1 MADGAGFGFGAGSG
15 LPPQPA
21 GLPAGWVEGRDP
33 SSGRAYYAN
42 QTTGEV
48 TWIKPEPA
56 HAEESTFQIG
66 NEVVVHDLQARP
78 ELNGQYA
85 MVEGWDEA
93 KGRFTVRFVEDKSV
107 VLALKVANLRLAE
120 APPAPPASPGAKE
133 AATPTAAPTVAAA
146 ARSPPKDSNALPAGW
161 VATVDPNY
169 GREYY
174 VNTQTGVTTWE
185 RPGAPPKPEAPPKPD
200 APKPD
205 ASKQDSPSGEQ
216 PAVPSRLSS
225 TGSDGGTAGIS
236 ASDLAEEATAAL
248 KAVKVQIAK
257 VHEDAAAEERDDRGR
272 EHGAAQAKM
281 ALQAAEQ
288 AVVAWEARSTGLMS
302 AADVGAQATVAM
314 SSLLAQLTE
323 IQESAASEEL
333 CDRGG
338 GEHGGAQAQD
348 CLDLA
353 EKMLNAWKRRIQSIG
368 GGGGGGGGS
377 AVPPAA
383 VNQAASFTAKRAP
396 PPPPPKGFDGIYKG
410 NAFDSKPELE
420 PVAPEQ
426 QSRREGE
433 RSAPPHPSPPKGGNA
448 LPAGWVATVDPNY
461 GREYYVNTQ
470 TGVTTWER
478 PGAPP
483 KPEAPPKPDA
493 PKPDASKQDSPSG
506 GQPAGAGAGTS
517 AAAVAVEA
525 AAAMRALIMKLTQI
539 HDDASTEE
547 LQDRGGGEHGAAQAK
562 FALDAA
568 EEMLTAWERR
578 MKSIA

>member
-146 ARSPPKDSNALPAGW
+146 ARSPPKD
-161 VATVDPNY
+161 
-169 GREYY
+169 R
-174 VNTQTGVTTWE
+174 
-185 RPGAPPKPEAPPKPD
+185 
-200 APKPD
+200 
-205 ASKQDSPSGEQ
+205 
-216 PAVPSRLSS
+216 
-225 TGSDGGTAGIS
+225 
-236 ASDLAEEATAAL
+236 
-248 KAVKVQIAK
+248 
-257 VHEDAAAEERDDRGR
+257 
-272 EHGAAQAKM
+272 
-281 ALQAAEQ
+281 
-288 AVVAWEARSTGLMS
+288 
-302 AADVGAQATVAM
+302 
-314 SSLLAQLTE
+314 
-323 IQESAASEEL
+323 
-333 CDRGG
+333 
-338 GEHGGAQAQD
+338 
-348 CLDLA
+348 
-353 EKMLNAWKRRIQSIG
+353 
-368 GGGGGGGGS
+368 
-377 AVPPAA
+377 
-383 VNQAASFTAKRAP
+383 
-396 PPPPPKGFDGIYKG
+396 
-410 NAFDSKPELE
+410 
-420 PVAPEQ
+420 
-426 QSRREGE
+426 
-433 RSAPPHPSPPKGGNA
+433 NA